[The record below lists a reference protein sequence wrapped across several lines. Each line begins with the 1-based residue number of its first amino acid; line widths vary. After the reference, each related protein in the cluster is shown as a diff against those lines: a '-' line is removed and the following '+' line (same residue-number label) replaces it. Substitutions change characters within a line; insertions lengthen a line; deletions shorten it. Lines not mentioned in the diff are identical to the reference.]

1 MEKNPK
7 PFDVLP
13 FIAGLLLF
21 LMLDPYITWAYQSLM
36 FFVVT
41 LPLLGIFWFKQREM
55 NVRNTLLFVFFALVL
70 LLAAVCKRSNLFGL
84 MAFFLF
90 AIIPFMTRSFSKDV
104 FRNFKNIYTVFLLL
118 GFIVWILVFLGVPV
132 PSRVIP
138 PMNTLKDYYYNLYPF
153 LVIPHTFGITI
164 ESFYASFRFCG
175 PFEEPGVVGTISL
188 LILLVEK
195 FNLKDWKNVLLLV
208 TGLLSFSIFFYGAA
222 FCFVIYYMVFNRKW
236 KMGLICIVFTLTL
249 FGFTKDS
256 AFFKQLLWER
266 LEWNSQKGK
275 IGGDNRSDEIM
286 DNYFNKVKGTSIYYF
301 GSPDHKLL
309 TFFSS
314 SASYKNAVLTYGMV
328 SCTLYLLFFFL
339 LAWLRIGL
347 KKELLLFMGILILT
361 LYQRPSFFSI
371 NYIFLFSMIV
381 IAHSTRVRRVNV
393 KRLRRKRIPVSERS
407 KLPA

>member
-1 MEKNPK
+1 MDKKFEP
-7 PFDVLP
+7 LP
-13 FIAGLLLF
+13 FVAGFLLF

-41 LPLLGIFWFKQREM
+41 LPLLGIFWLKQRQM
-55 NVRNTLLFVFFALVL
+55 NVRNTALFIFFALVL

-90 AIIPFMTRSFSKDV
+90 SIIPFMTRAFSLSV
-104 FRNFKNIYTVFLLL
+104 FKYFKNIYVVVLLL
-118 GFIVWILVFLGVPV
+118 GFVVWIMVFLGVPI

-188 LILLVEK
+188 LILLVED
-195 FNLKDWKNVLLLV
+195 FNLKDWKNILLLV

-222 FCFVIYYMVFNRKW
+222 FCFAIYYMVFNKKW
-236 KMGLICIVFTLTL
+236 KVGLLCIAFSLTL

-256 AFFKQLLWER
+256 PFFKQLLWER
-266 LEWNSQKGK
+266 LEWNSQKK
-275 IGGDNRSDEIM
+275 SIGGDNRSDEIM

-314 SASYKNAVLTYGMV
+314 NASYKNAVLTYGMI
-328 SCTLYLLFFFL
+328 SCTLYLVFFFL
-339 LAWLRIGL
+339 LGLLRIGP

-361 LYQRPSFFSI
+361 LYQRPSFFAI

-381 IAHSTRVRRVNV
+381 TAHSTRVCKVDVHRF
-393 KRLRRKRIPVSERS
+393 RRKRMLTTPTV
-407 KLPA
+407 